1 MSHIYCI
8 KRDISLPSK
17 IMHHLFDILSYVTL
31 YHKCHVLHNLNLY
44 KYGYTNIG
52 DMVSETLTCHVL
64 FIVTVQLL

>member
-1 MSHIYCI
+1 
-8 KRDISLPSK
+8 
-17 IMHHLFDILSYVTL
+17 MHHLFDILSYVTI